1 MHSELLKHSG
11 AINCRCRT
19 EVVIHF
25 CWNFQTSPQF
35 SWAERA
41 AKSRINSTTFPRGTT
56 TRKISTLCGLH
67 ETMIRIHKDDSVS
80 SSQRKKT
87 GDDSNQLE
95 TLKCSPT
102 WPYRQG
108 SRREQS
114 RTSRTGSRETRPVC
128 RQGSLGLATAAAC
141 RPRPGRAAPRNLQEP
156 LQNGIFSKGGDGG
169 CLRTGGVDRREGK
182 GRGAGDEGFLFGR
195 DEEED
200 ESLGWEERRR
210 RHCAAEWVVE
220 LGWDLVVVYRS
231 RHWEWEK
238 WTTSGGLVRPAG
250 SAEARIKRRGC
261 SRGRQA
267 SATSGSPRAHDSL
280 RHGIRFL
287 IVNFLGKFARISSS
301 CIFQESETGDCLSW
315 SSHRLGLA

>member
-182 GRGAGDEGFLFGR
+182 G
-195 DEEED
+195 
-200 ESLGWEERRR
+200 
-210 RHCAAEWVVE
+210 
-220 LGWDLVVVYRS
+220 
-231 RHWEWEK
+231 
-238 WTTSGGLVRPAG
+238 
-250 SAEARIKRRGC
+250 
-261 SRGRQA
+261 SRGRRVFIWKGRRRGREPWVGREKK
-267 SATSGSPRAHDSL
+267 TTL
-280 RHGIRFL
+280 RSRVG
-287 IVNFLGKFARISSS
+287 
-301 CIFQESETGDCLSW
+301 C
-315 SSHRLGLA
+315 